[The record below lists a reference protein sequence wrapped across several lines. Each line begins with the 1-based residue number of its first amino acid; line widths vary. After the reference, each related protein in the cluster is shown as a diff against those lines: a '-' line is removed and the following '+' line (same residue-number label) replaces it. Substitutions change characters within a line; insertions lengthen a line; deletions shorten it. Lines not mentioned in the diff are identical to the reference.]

1 MDVQAIAWNDCLVP
15 AVTPSESLQAEI
27 TAILRIKTRSAWI
40 NYLAPAPWL
49 ARAKARLN
57 LDNLPIAFISV
68 ELADL
73 IALVVSRENSCRF
86 CYGIT
91 RAFLRVMGRRD
102 EEIERLE
109 RGLEVESFSARD
121 KLALEL
127 TRKLARANPRVGA
140 SDWRALL
147 DAGFSRD
154 ELGEITAV
162 ASALCWLNRVS
173 TLLALPPPSPMEE
186 PVQSWPQEFF
196 GWWSTRLRSR
206 ARRPPAAPPS
216 GPGFGSVLFTA
227 LGNTPLAGAIH
238 QCVEEALASP
248 ILPLRT
254 KLLTLGVSARALGC
268 TTCER
273 NASQALEALG
283 VSGPETNQIL
293 TYLGAPGIDEREAR
307 LLAFARDAAF
317 VSPAAAIQRQAQEVA
332 RHFSSVEML
341 EVVGIVALGN
351 LLGRLS
357 TFLEF

>member
-1 MDVQAIAWNDCLVP
+1 MDVHAMAWNDCLVP
-15 AVTPSESLQAEI
+15 AVTPSESLQDEVAR
-27 TAILRIKTRSAWI
+27 ILGGRGGGPWLR
-40 NYLAPAPWL
+40 YLAPAPWL

-57 LDNLPIAFISV
+57 LDNLPLAFISI

-73 IALVVSRENSCRF
+73 IALVVSRENSCRY

-109 RGLEVESFSARD
+109 RGLDVESFSARD

-127 TRKLARANPRVGA
+127 TRKLTRANPRVGA
-140 SDWRALL
+140 SDWRAFL

-162 ASALCWLNRVS
+162 ASALCWLNRMS
-173 TLLALPPPSPMEE
+173 TLLALPPPPMDE
-186 PVQSWPQEFF
+186 PVQSWPQELL
-196 GWWSTRLRSR
+196 GWWSARLRSR
-206 ARRPPAAPPS
+206 TRRPPEAPPS
-216 GPGFGSVLFTA
+216 GAGFSSALFTS
-227 LGNTPLAGAIH
+227 LGSSPLAGAIH

-254 KLLTLGVSARALGC
+254 KLLMLGVSARALGC

-273 NASQALEALG
+273 NASRALESLG
-283 VSGPETNQIL
+283 VGGGETNQLL
-293 TYLGAPGIDEREAR
+293 THLGAPGLDEREGR

-317 VSPAAAIQRQAQEVA
+317 VSSAAAIQRQAQEVA

-341 EVVGIVALGN
+341 EIVGVVALGN

-357 TFLEF
+357 TFLEI